1 MRLAPGGARAGA
13 RGGCGAAGGTRELWA
28 PGRDEPPGPAGRWQ
42 ALEPRS
48 PPLRARLSRCP
59 GWTRE
64 AAGSAPPE
72 RRAPRVW
79 PAVGRGPSGE
89 RVVRPELGRWLAE
102 VGAAGWGRGVG
113 GERAGERGC
122 RRQAALG

>member
-13 RGGCGAAGGTRELWA
+13 TRELSA

-48 PPLRARLSRCP
+48 PPHRARLSRCL

-64 AAGSAPPE
+64 AAGSAPPK
-72 RRAPRVW
+72 RRAPQVW

-89 RVVRPELGRWLAE
+89 RVVRPELGRWRAE
-102 VGAAGWGRGVG
+102 AGAGGWGKGVG
-113 GERAGERGC
+113 GEREGERGC
-122 RRQAALG
+122 GRQAALG